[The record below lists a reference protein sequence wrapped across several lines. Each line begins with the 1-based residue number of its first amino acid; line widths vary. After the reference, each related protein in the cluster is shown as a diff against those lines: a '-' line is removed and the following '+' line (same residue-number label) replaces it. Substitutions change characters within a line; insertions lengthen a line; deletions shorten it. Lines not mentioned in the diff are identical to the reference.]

1 MPEAS
6 LTMQLRCV
14 LFDHDDTL
22 LPTFDLRARVLR
34 EAALEVLGKELDA
47 VAFLTA
53 SHGRNLEQM
62 SGDLTDGDDALAAR
76 VVTAYRA
83 RYYAANRH
91 GLMPYPGIRA
101 LLGALRVA
109 GIRVGVVTSKL
120 GSGAREELANTDLAR
135 HIEHLTGSEDVRAH
149 KPAPEPLRRAMT
161 ALGVS
166 PGETLMVGD
175 TAADILGARAAGT
188 ASAAA
193 LWGARDREGLL
204 ALAPDHALEQP
215 QGVLALIGNAA
226 SC

>member
-1 MPEAS
+1 
-6 LTMQLRCV
+6 MQLRCV

-91 GLMPYPGIRA
+91 GLTPYPGIRDV
-101 LLGALRVA
+101 LGALRAA

-120 GSGAREELANTDLAR
+120 GTGARDELANTDLAR
-135 HIEHLTGSEDVRAH
+135 HIEHLTGAEDVRAH

-204 ALAPDHALEQP
+204 ALVPDHALEHP
-215 QGVLALIGNAA
+215 AGVLELIEARA
-226 SC
+226 SQSG

>member
-1 MPEAS
+1 
-6 LTMQLRCV
+6 MQLRCV

-22 LPTFDLRARVLR
+22 LPTFELRARVLR
-34 EAALEVLGKELDA
+34 EAALEILGTQLDA

-62 SGDLTDGDDALAAR
+62 SGDLTGGDDALAAR

-91 GLMPYPGIRA
+91 GLAPYPGIREV
-101 LLGALRVA
+101 LETLRAA

-120 GSGAREELANTDLAR
+120 GTGARDELANTDLMR
-135 HIEHLTGSEDVRAH
+135 HIEHLTGSEDVHAH

-161 ALGVS
+161 ALEVA
-166 PGETLMVGD
+166 PQETLMVGD

-204 ALAPDHALEQP
+204 ALAPDHALEDP
-215 QGVLALIGNAA
+215 AGVLEVIQARA
-226 SC
+226 SQSR